1 VLIAGSGVGVVYVGG
16 MPLLSIGAA
25 YKAKMLCSE
34 VFVAGRAV
42 EDVMADLQIDDL
54 RPLRFVGAHVN
65 QTAGTT
71 RAGLPGLV
79 ERRARF
85 RGALGC
91 TLNGQPTVT
100 DGVGDRVPWPGKEVA
115 SPASNTLAALAP
127 DVRRA
132 VEAVLDEAFSEPDLS
147 RPRRTRAVV
156 VMQHGHVVAERYAAG
171 IGSDTPLAGW
181 SMTKSVLNALM
192 GIAVRE
198 GRLELNGPVPLQAWS
213 TPGDPRSRISVSDLL
228 RMSSGLSFDENQAAP
243 SSDILRMLF
252 DTDDMAAFAASRE
265 PAHEPGTSW
274 QYSSGT
280 SMLLSRLLREAV
292 GDGAYHEFPRRML
305 FEPLGMHRA
314 VLEVDASGTF
324 VASSY
329 MYATAREW
337 ARFGQLYLQDGVWM
351 GQRILPEGW
360 VAFTRMAAPADPH
373 AAYGAHFWLSTPVE
387 YRGPDAAV
395 PDDAFH
401 AAGHEAQFVT
411 IVPSRGV
418 VIVRLGRTRYPSA
431 WAHNRFVA
439 AVLSALQPRAS
450 PTMRYLRVLRRE

>member
-1 VLIAGSGVGVVYVGG
+1 
-16 MPLLSIGAA
+16 MPLLSIGSA

-34 VFVAGRAV
+34 IFVAGRAV

-54 RPLRFVGAHVN
+54 RPLRFVRADVN
-65 QTAGTT
+65 LAERTT
-71 RAGLPGLV
+71 RTGVPGLV

-91 TLNGQPTVT
+91 TLDPRPTT
-100 DGVGDRVPWPGKEVA
+100 AAEGAGDRLRWPGAEVA
-115 SPASNTLAALAP
+115 SPTSNTLAALPP

-132 VEAVLDEAFSEPDLS
+132 VDAVLDEAFSEPDPS
-147 RPRRTRAVV
+147 QPRRTRAVV
-156 VMQHGHVVAERYAAG
+156 VMQHGQVVAERYAAG
-171 IGSDTPLAGW
+171 LGSDTPLAGW
-181 SMTKSVLNALM
+181 SMTKSVLNALV

-198 GRLELNGPVPLQAWS
+198 GRLELNGPARLQAWS
-213 TPGDPRSRISVSDLL
+213 TPGDPRSRISVSELL
-228 RMSSGLSFDENQAAP
+228 RMSSGLAFDEGQSAP

-252 DTDDMAAFAASRE
+252 DTADMAAFAASRE
-265 PAHEPGTSW
+265 PARDPGTSW

-280 SMLLSRLLREAV
+280 SMILSRVLREAL
-292 GDGAYHEFPRRML
+292 GDDAYHEFPRRML

-314 VLEVDASGTF
+314 VLEADASGTF

-351 GQRILPEGW
+351 GQRMLPEGW
-360 VAFTRMAAPADPH
+360 VAFTRTAAPADPR

-387 YRGPDAAV
+387 YRGPDAVV
-395 PDDAFH
+395 PGDVFH

-411 IVPSRGV
+411 IAPSHAV
-418 VIVRLGRTRYPSA
+418 VIARLGRTRYPSA
-431 WAHNRFVA
+431 WAHDRFVA
-439 AVLSALQPRAS
+439 ALLAALQPRDAGD
-450 PTMRYLRVLRRE
+450 